1 MGELLAWA
9 LAAAAALLAFAGV
22 CALTR
27 RLRPSFLRSWLRT
40 LVLALMLTPAPVPG
54 FPGNFAPAYVVAL
67 FEALFQIEGAP
78 QPALKLLLAAGLA
91 ATAWA
96 ALWSWWSVNRKRRLL
111 GR

>member
-27 RLRPSFLRSWLRT
+27 RCPSLLRSWLRT

-96 ALWSWWSVNRKRRLL
+96 ALWSWWSANRKRRLL

>member
-27 RLRPSFLRSWLRT
+27 RLRPSLLRSWLRT

-96 ALWSWWSVNRKRRLL
+96 ALWSWWSANRKRRLL